1 PLFDGKHGVWCPS
14 ILGMVSVLAPTLGP
28 TVGGVITEAVDWR
41 WIFFI
46 NVGPGA
52 AVTVLAIILIYVDGA
67 EPSMFKRIDWLHLLA
82 MAVFLGGLEYVLEE
96 GPRLEWFGDHSIM
109 ISAWLSVV
117 AFVLFLER
125 SFFSGTP

>member
-82 MAVFLGGLEYVLEE
+82 MAVFLGGLEVVRRK
-96 GPRLEWFGDHSIM
+96 GRARIG
-109 ISAWLSVV
+109 SATLRFKS
-117 AFVLFLER
+117 APGCR
-125 SFFSGTP
+125 SLPSCCSSSDPFSPAR